1 MKKCTQVKLPK
12 LYKEACLDC
21 GDLNIF
27 FDDIM
32 KIECKNCH
40 FTIAKG
46 GTSVVLDKEGCE
58 IPQDLKIFLREL
70 DIY

>member
-1 MKKCTQVKLPK
+1 MKKRTRVKLLK

-27 FDDIM
+27 FYGVI

-40 FTIAKG
+40 FMIVRG

-58 IPQDLKIFLREL
+58 TSQDLEVFFKEL
-70 DIY
+70 HIY